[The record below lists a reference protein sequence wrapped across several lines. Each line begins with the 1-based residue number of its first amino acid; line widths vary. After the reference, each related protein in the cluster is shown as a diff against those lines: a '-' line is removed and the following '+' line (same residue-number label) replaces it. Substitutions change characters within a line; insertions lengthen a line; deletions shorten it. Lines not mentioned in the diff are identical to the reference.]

1 MPNSKDLRRRAARC
15 LRAAAAVDDQET
27 ASVLV
32 ALADD
37 FSTRADEIDPSLK
50 LTGLEANR
58 KAALD
63 GGKAGSASR

>member
-1 MPNSKDLRRRAARC
+1 MPNSTDLRRRAARC
-15 LRAAAAVDDQET
+15 LRAAAAADDQGA

-37 FSTRADEIDPSLK
+37 FSTRADEIDPSLNS
-50 LTGLEANR
+50 GLEATR
-58 KAALD
+58 KAALG